1 MKTFVVDASVGAK
14 WTSPGTIEPLADRAD
29 RFLRAYVNGS
39 FRILVPDLFWIEIA
53 NFLWKA
59 AKRGEITAVLA
70 GHGLE
75 TILNR
80 DFPTVPS
87 HSARSIEDCR
97 RFWQNSLRQHLRRAG
112 GRGSDRTHYRGR
124 TPSQRTR
131 QPLPRPL
138 AGRFL
143 NGMNPLRPG
152 GLVCAAA
159 SLESLQQSHFNPSA
173 FSTASSA
180 IVFPSFFV
188 TTPND
193 PE

>member
-1 MKTFVVDASVGAK
+1 VKTFVVDASVGAK

-87 HSARSIEDCR
+87 
-97 RFWQNSLRQHLRRAG
+97 RAILPEALKIAV
-112 GRGSDRTHYRGR
+112 DFGR
-124 TPSQRTR
+124 TVYDSTYVALAVAARTELITADER
-131 QPLPRPL
+131 LVNAL
-138 AGRFL
+138 GSRFPVRWL
-143 NGMNPLRPG
+143 G
-152 GLVCAAA
+152 
-159 SLESLQQSHFNPSA
+159 A
-173 FSTASSA
+173 F
-180 IVFPSFFV
+180 
-188 TTPND
+188 
-193 PE
+193 